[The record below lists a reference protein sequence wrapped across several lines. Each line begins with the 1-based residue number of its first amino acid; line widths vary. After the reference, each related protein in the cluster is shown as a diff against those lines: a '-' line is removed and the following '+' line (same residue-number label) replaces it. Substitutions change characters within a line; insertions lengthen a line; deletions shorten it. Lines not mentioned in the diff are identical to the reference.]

1 MSAYGVPNNKDSARI
16 EGGGIPTGCSTLA
29 YIWEAKVGFIPSKSV
44 MKEQW
49 RIPGFMNVAN

>member
-29 YIWEAKVGFIPSKSV
+29 YIWEAKV

-49 RIPGFMNVAN
+49 QIPGFMNVAN